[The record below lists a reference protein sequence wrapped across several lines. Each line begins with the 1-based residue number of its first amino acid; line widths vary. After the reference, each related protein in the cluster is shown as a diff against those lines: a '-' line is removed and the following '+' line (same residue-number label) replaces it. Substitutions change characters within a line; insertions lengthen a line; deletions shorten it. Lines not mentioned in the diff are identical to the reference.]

1 MARWQLAFIRK
12 GNIMGMDEN
21 AKLYK
26 QKLCYN
32 QDVGPYQCL
41 SLPWWVRTSKHGT
54 YPPRHACE
62 IKPLICG
69 EEVFKSIHDDL
80 LEARHSVDIITWGF
94 DPGMVLV
101 RGARANDGVRYGD
114 LLKQIA
120 TRKENPVTVRLLLW
134 HDNAASYAIQK
145 NNPGL
150 YGARIP
156 TIGAYAGHYGEE
168 HDRYNREWFDE
179 IIAGDVTKI
188 ALQTREVSIKFLPLA
203 LAGEQYKIGPKGVLG
218 AVYPTHHQKMIL
230 VDYDMPA
237 RAVGYVM
244 GHNSTTDF
252 WDTIHHRFHD
262 IRRETLYDKNP
273 VGPVSKL
280 TASID
285 EAWDR
290 YDRQMDTL
298 MGLPEQPSRRAAE
311 RRAEFFN
318 KHAFTAKPYQDVSL
332 RVRGPVLYDMNHN
345 FCYGWAEAQ
354 KATSSLMN
362 AIWMTPPGL
371 AVGAALAVA
380 KAIDKK
386 PEKVPAL
393 MQSRQH
399 LKYADFIVRGGQH
412 SAQLMRTYPAYKEKS
427 IKECYANL
435 TRLTQRYIFIQNQYI
450 QYQAWADHLTK
461 CVEKLRE
468 ADFTKIIYVF
478 ILTSTPETDGMDLA
492 TYDVALQLGG
502 SETMKVEHEETV
514 AKAKRGKTKMP
525 ITAAEL
531 EKRGIRALM
540 ASMWSGAEQPKST
553 KDYEETYIHAKVAI
567 VDDVA
572 FTVGSANLNVRSMAL
587 DSELN
592 LLSQAKDVAFDLRT
606 KLFDQ
611 CTKDKGPAQFG
622 DMKKTFKE
630 WLTLMQDNTDAMAKG
645 QPLTGQIA
653 NFHVDRQPGTPVI

>member
-1 MARWQLAFIRK
+1 
-12 GNIMGMDEN
+12 MGMDEN

-32 QDVGPYQCL
+32 QEVGPYQCL

-62 IKPLICG
+62 LEPLICG
-69 EEVFKSIHDDL
+69 EEVFKRIHDDL

-94 DPGMVLV
+94 DPGMVLI
-101 RGARANDGVRYGD
+101 RGERAEDGTRYGD

-150 YGARIP
+150 YGTRVP
-156 TIGAYAGHYGEE
+156 TIGAYAGYYGET

-179 IIAGDVTKI
+179 IIAKEVPTI
-188 ALQTREVSIKFLPLA
+188 MLQTREVSLKLRWSA
-203 LAGEQYKIGPKGVLG
+203 LEDEKYKISPIDGTAGSI
-218 AVYPTHHQKMIL
+218 YPTHHQKMIL
-230 VDYDMPA
+230 IDYETPA

-252 WDTIHHRFHD
+252 WDTVHHRFQD
-262 IRRETLYDKNP
+262 GRRETLYKKNP
-273 VGPVSKL
+273 AEPVGKL
-280 TASID
+280 TAIMD

-290 YDRQMDTL
+290 YDRQMQAL
-298 MGLPEQPSRRAAE
+298 SGRPEQPSRYKAE
-311 RRAEFFN
+311 RLAEFVS
-318 KHAFTAKPYQDVSL
+318 KYAFTAKPYQDVSL
-332 RVRGPVLYDMNHN
+332 RVRGPILYDMNHN

-354 KATSSLMN
+354 QATSSLMN

-371 AVGAALAVA
+371 AAGAALAVA

-386 PEKVPAL
+386 PEKVPPL
-393 MQSRQH
+393 VQSRKH
-399 LKYADFIVRGGQH
+399 LKAADFILRSGQH

-435 TRLTQRYIFIQNQYI
+435 TRLTQHYIFIQNQYI
-450 QYQAWADHLTK
+450 QYKDWADHLTK
-461 CVEKLRE
+461 CVETLRE
-468 ADFTKIIYVF
+468 ADFTKTIYVF
-478 ILTSTPETDGMDLA
+478 IITSTPETDGMDLA

-502 SETMKVEHEETV
+502 SKTMKVEHEETV
-514 AKAKRGKTKMP
+514 AKAMRGKTKVP
-525 ITAAEL
+525 ITAEALAE
-531 EKRGIRALM
+531 RGICALM

-553 KDYEETYIHAKVAI
+553 RDYEETYIHAKVAI

-592 LLSQAKDVAFDLRT
+592 LLSQAKDVAFDLRK

-622 DMKKTFKE
+622 NMEETFKK
-630 WLTLMQDNTDAMAKG
+630 WLKLMQKNSEAMANG
-645 QPLTGQIA
+645 SPLVGQIA
-653 NFHVDRQPGTPVI
+653 NFHVDRKPGPPVI